1 LKRLRVYLDT
11 SVLGGCFDEEFAEW
25 STRLIDDIR
34 AGRFAPILSDVTAAE
49 AGDAPAAVQAL
60 HDELLVIAGDLLP
73 VTAEALE
80 LVGAYQ
86 TRGVLSARFRNDML
100 HIAIAAVAEV
110 DVVVSWNF
118 RHIVNLARIR
128 GYNSVNL
135 RQGYPVLEIRS
146 PLEVFVDEKS

>member
-1 LKRLRVYLDT
+1 MKRLRVYLDT

-34 AGRFAPILSDVTAAE
+34 AGRFAPVLSDVTAAE

-86 TRGVLSARFRNDML
+86 TRGVLSAPFRNDML
-100 HIAIAAVAEV
+100 HIALATIA
-110 DVVVSWNF
+110 
-118 RHIVNLARIR
+118 
-128 GYNSVNL
+128 
-135 RQGYPVLEIRS
+135 
-146 PLEVFVDEKS
+146 